1 MTPARVL
8 AAGVLWRLFGR
19 RASARTL
26 LEAFAADNEQNRMLA
41 GISLVRAGQRSF
53 DLIENEIQRGKAP
66 PKLLRLLGDIDEQR
80 ARQVMQPIAA
90 GDDALAPAARECIAT
105 LDRFAAEDSQG

>member
-53 DLIENEIQRGKAP
+53 DLIENEIQPEISMRVSS
-66 PKLLRLLGDIDEQR
+66 LLYRPAQKTNRFVSGLVVMMLTGLIPGR
-80 ARQVMQPIAA
+80 AV
-90 GDDALAPAARECIAT
+90 
-105 LDRFAAEDSQG
+105 